1 MENIKLVC
9 FDVDGTLVS
18 GTSWLILSEGLGW
31 SSKEALDIF
40 NQARKGEISFIEA
53 ERIFTATYQKSGK
66 ANKSFIKEI
75 FENVEIKEGAKDL
88 VSYLKEKGYIIYLI
102 SGAIDIYV
110 ESVTR
115 KLGVDGFYAN
125 STLEFDNKG
134 VLQKINYRNNQG
146 EVKVEQLKTL
156 VRKLGINIDQV
167 VFVGD
172 SENDIEVF
180 KTTKHGIAVHS
191 SNEKLKKVSW
201 RTVDS
206 LSEIKNIL

>member
-9 FDVDGTLVS
+9 FDIDGTLVD

-31 SSKEALDIF
+31 SSKEALDVF
-40 NQARKGEISFIEA
+40 EQARKGEISFIEA
-53 ERIFTATYQKSGK
+53 ERIFTTTYQKGGK
-66 ANKSFIKEI
+66 ANKPFIEEI
-75 FENVEIKEGAKDL
+75 FNSVEIKKEAKDL
-88 VSYLKEKGYIIYLI
+88 ISYLKEKRYTIYLI

-110 ESVTR
+110 QSVTK

-134 VLQKINYRNNQG
+134 ALQKINYRDNQK

-156 VRKLGINIDQV
+156 VKKLGINIDQV

-180 KTTKHGIAVHS
+180 KATKHGIAVHS
-191 SNEKLKKVSW
+191 SNEELKKISW
-201 RTVDS
+201 QVIDS
-206 LSEIKNIL
+206 LLEIKDIL